1 MAGSVNPCIRIVKL
15 RTNLIIL
22 AGHKWVYS
30 DTFYETLL
38 KPILKFAV
46 ILFLASMTR
55 TVHAQANRD
64 HYEQGLRYLQLS
76 KVEKG
81 FESFLTAAILSEKN
95 GDWPFYYL
103 ALAKIGEHGY
113 ELAGDAEVRAFNQLK
128 TGLKQVNQ
136 VPNDSLGQFY
146 LCLGNLY
153 RDLTTEADS
162 AILWLEKARVI
173 FQGQHGENNDRVAQC
188 YAWLGWV
195 NRYQRFD
202 LLEAQRCFEKS
213 LAIWEQLKGDHDVE
227 LIRNY
232 YNLAVTFRAQGEL
245 EKSISYGTQALKLA
259 QRLNKLEFEG
269 VCHSLFGTIYMD
281 MDSLSL
287 ATRELEL
294 AIAINIKLKHNRGD
308 LIRYYSNLGLICERW
323 GKTDRSREYFNKSIE
338 IAQEDNVDQYA
349 RFGGVNAWLMIAG
362 QMLKDHDYSAAFS
375 ALKKARHQF
384 VALVGDQ
391 SEEDAQLLFSFS
403 EYFLG
408 TNQLDS
414 ALSYVQRALRAG
426 IREFR
431 PANDLY
437 NPSMALLK
445 DTYYVSS
452 SSFKN
457 NLYLHDVIF
466 RKAEILRAQYRA
478 NHLPKYLYASLE
490 CFALTEEL
498 LTRSRKTFD
507 FDQAKWRTADA
518 YFKVYETPIE
528 MLQEIYSRNKSDS
541 IQALLF
547 QYMEKSK
554 SNTLR
559 DALVVAESYKKNNL
573 PDSIILSL
581 GALQERQRSIQHEI
595 DEAVLDVEGNA
606 DRISSLRL
614 LITDIDKR
622 LKDIRDF
629 VKAKYPDYYRI
640 KYSNSVASL
649 ADVRRYST
657 ENGVDLLEFFY
668 GKNHVYGM
676 MISGSKIEFR
686 ELAESDSITGLIN
699 AFSDH
704 FNTTKKSEIS
714 RLNRFQNFV
723 KNSSALYQVL
733 LSPFGLSQ
741 TDKLLIVPDGLL
753 ATIPFE
759 ALLTRNTSPIDVN
772 YRSLPYLINSNDV
785 SYAFFATSLFRRL
798 EEVSGSRL
806 LALAY
811 SAHDNNAG
819 VERKDAR
826 SIPGTSIEL
835 DAIKAVL
842 ASGVFL
848 RDTNATEGRF
858 KNLAKDFDLLHL
870 ALHGY
875 GDDKNANMSYLS
887 FPNSGTDNANDGRLY
902 AYELYSLNLKA
913 RLAVLSACETGLG
926 RAIKGE
932 GMFSMANAFAYS
944 GCPNVIMSLWKVND
958 RTTAGIFSQFYQN
971 FANGNTIDGALTQAK
986 RTFIE
991 NADEFTA
998 DPALWASFVPVGDMQ
1013 YKMKTPLSISA
1024 IVLISLGGVLV
1035 LVIGVVFFLRLR

>member
-1 MAGSVNPCIRIVKL
+1 MLA
-15 RTNLIIL
+15 II
-22 AGHKWVYS
+22 
-30 DTFYETLL
+30 
-38 KPILKFAV
+38 
-46 ILFLASMTR
+46 FLASITR
-55 TVHAQANRD
+55 MVHAQEHQD
-64 HYEQGLRYLQLS
+64 HYEQGLRFLEQS
-76 KVEKG
+76 KVERG
-81 FESFLTAAILSEKN
+81 FESFMTAENLSEKN
-95 GDWPFYYL
+95 KDWPLYYR
-103 ALAKIGEHGY
+103 ALGKIGEHGY
-113 ELAGDAEVRAFNQLK
+113 ELTGDAEARAFGQLK
-128 TGLKQVNQ
+128 KGLKHVNQ
-136 VPNDSLGQFY
+136 ISTDSLGHFY
-146 LCLGNLY
+146 FWLGNLY
-153 RDLTTEADS
+153 RDLTNEADS
-162 AILWLEKARVI
+162 AMLWLEKARVI
-173 FQGQHGENNDRVAQC
+173 FQGQHGENNEHVARC
-188 YAWLGWV
+188 YSWLGWI

-202 LLEAQRCFEKS
+202 LLEAQRCLEKS
-213 LAIWEQLKGDHDVE
+213 LAIWEQLNGDYDIE

-259 QRLNKLEFEG
+259 QRLKKLEFEG

-287 ATRELEL
+287 ATRELEQ
-294 AIAINIKLKHNRGD
+294 AIAINVKLKHNRGD
-308 LIRYYSNLGLICERW
+308 LIRYYSSLGLICERR
-323 GKTDRSREYFNKSIE
+323 GQTDRSREYFNKSIE

-349 RFGGVNAWLMIAG
+349 RLGAVNAWLMVAG
-362 QMLKDHDYSAAFS
+362 QLMKDHDHSAAFS
-375 ALKKARHQF
+375 ALKKARHQLM
-384 VALVGDQ
+384 ALVGNQ
-391 SEEDAQLLFSFS
+391 NAEDAQLLFGFS

-414 ALSYVQRALRAG
+414 AISYVQRVLKAG
-426 IREFR
+426 IKGFR
-431 PANDLY
+431 PANDLT
-437 NPSMALLK
+437 NPSLDLLK

-452 SSFKN
+452 SSVKN
-457 NLYLHDVIF
+457 NIYLPDVIF
-466 RKAEILRAQYRA
+466 RKALILRAQYQV
-478 NHLPKYLYASLE
+478 NHLPKYLNASLE
-490 CFALTEEL
+490 CFAITEEL

-528 MLQEIYSRNKSDS
+528 MLQEIYSRDKSDS
-541 IQALLF
+541 IQTLLF

-559 DALVVAESYKKNNL
+559 DGLVVAESYKKNNL
-573 PDSIILSL
+573 PDSIIVSL

-595 DEAVLDVEGNA
+595 DEASLDVKRNA
-606 DRISSLRL
+606 DRLSSLRL

-622 LKDIRDF
+622 LTDIRDF
-629 VKAKYPDYYRI
+629 VKTKYPDYYRI

-649 ADVRRYST
+649 AEVRQYAT
-657 ENGVDLLEFFY
+657 EKGVDLLEFFY

-686 ELAESDSITGLIN
+686 DLGESDTITRLIN
-699 AFSDH
+699 AFSAH
-704 FNTTKKSEIS
+704 FNTTSRAEIS

-759 ALLTRNTSPIDVN
+759 ALLTKNISAAAIN
-772 YRSLPYLINSNDV
+772 YRSLPYLINSSDL
-785 SYAFFATSLFRRL
+785 SYAFFSTSLFRNL

-811 SAHDNNAG
+811 SGHNNNAG

-826 SIPGTSIEL
+826 SIPGTSSEL
-835 DAIKAVL
+835 DAIKDVL

-848 RDTNATEGRF
+848 RDTNATEGMF
-858 KNLAKDFDLLHL
+858 KKLASDFDLLHL

-875 GDDKNANMSYLS
+875 GDDRNANMSYLS

-902 AYELYSLNLKA
+902 AYELYSLNLNA

-958 RTTAGIFSQFYQN
+958 HTTAEIFSQFYQN
-971 FANGNTIDGALTQAK
+971 FAKGNTIDGALTQAK
-986 RTFIE
+986 RSFIE

-998 DPALWASFVPVGDMQ
+998 DPALWASFVPVGDMK

-1035 LVIGVVFFLRLR
+1035 LVIGVVFVLRRW